1 LPSLSD
7 ILHSM
12 DIPASRRDITDA
24 NVSWLLRNLQVRN
37 SEHPDIRLA
46 LHHLRNHRRVAAG
59 GNPKPFKAQD

>member
-1 LPSLSD
+1 MPSLSE
-7 ILHSM
+7 ILATM
-12 DIPASRRDITDA
+12 DIPASRLDITPG

-37 SEHPDIRLA
+37 GEHPDIRLA